1 MRDNRRMRSELM
13 HALEDGATLVTV
25 NRRLARHFHSR
36 FITAMLA
43 RGHVVWE
50 TPDILPWSTWL
61 VRCWSQILPAGEQDA
76 SRVQTLLN
84 SFQEQALWE
93 RIISESS
100 EAELLL
106 QVPATAK
113 AAREA
118 WKLLN
123 EWQIQWPFPD
133 SLMNEDTR
141 AFTRWARLYVD
152 RCAVHGWLDTAQLSP
167 ILAERLTQEKNLI
180 ATHVLLTGF
189 DEFTPQQ
196 LELLDALKRCGTE
209 VCEVESAQSAGRAV
223 RTGLADVTAEINAAA
238 LWARALFEQGNM
250 TRIGV
255 VVPNLAALRPRIEA
269 IFDDVLLP
277 ETVLPR
283 TPVLDRP
290 YNITLGLPLSRYPII
305 HTALLILELVRG
317 SLPLEKL
324 SVLLRSP
331 HLAGAEEE
339 VARRAL
345 LDERLRKLGGLRVP
359 IDVLGRFVGALDTAG
374 KLQPFACPVLAERLT
389 HWRDALGTLLT
400 RQAPSIWS
408 ASFTRLLKALG
419 WPGQRPLNSHEYQTV
434 AAWRELLED
443 FATLDAVVPS
453 FDLVEAYT
461 RFRGLVS
468 GQVFQPKS
476 PDVPVQVLGTLEA
489 AGLSFDHLWVMG
501 LSDDTFSTMG
511 RPSPFIPIDLQRQ
524 HGLPH
529 ATPEREA
536 EYAQN
541 LISRLITSAERV
553 ILSYPQSDGERPL
566 RASALIG
573 HVSELD
579 KPLHS
584 SAGAPNYC
592 ARIYGSR
599 WLESLE
605 DFKAPPVPKG
615 ERVSGGAS
623 LFKDQAA
630 CPFRAFAVHRLRATA
645 LPTSQVG
652 LDAAT
657 RGKLVHRALEYLW
670 AELKSQDQLAKTSGR
685 TLERLVTHAAAR
697 AVAAFQAEY
706 PHVITDRFAAL
717 EIRRLARL
725 SRKWLCV
732 ERERV
737 PFTVVERELQ
747 HRISMGG
754 LEIRTQVDRIDRL
767 SDGRTIVIDYKT
779 GKASPDDWVGERP
792 ADPQLPLYA
801 TEAGEDISAVLFAK
815 LSTGEMRFV
824 GFSREADI
832 VPGVQSFSQT
842 RYSQKYTSW
851 EALFEAWR
859 EVLERLGEAFQSGDA
874 QVDPRA
880 YPATCR
886 HCWLGTFCRVNELRE
901 QRNVKVREAVGGG

>member
-283 TPVLDRP
+283 TPVFDRP

-501 LSDDTFSTMG
+501 LSDDTFPTMG
-511 RPSPFIPIDLQRQ
+511 RPSPFIPIALQRQ

-630 CPFRAFAVHRLRATA
+630 CPFRAFAVHRLRANA

-859 EVLERLGEAFQSGDA
+859 DVLERLGEAFQSGDA

-901 QRNVKVREAVGGG
+901 QRNVKVREAVSGG

>member
-43 RGHVVWE
+43 TGRVVWE

-76 SRVQTLLN
+76 SRVRTLLN

-93 RIISESS
+93 SIISDSS

-167 ILAERLTQEKNLI
+167 ILAERLTQEKNPI

-238 LWARALFEQGNM
+238 LWARALFEQGEM
-250 TRIGV
+250 TRVGV

-283 TPVLDRP
+283 TPVFDRP

-339 VARRAL
+339 MARRAL

-389 HWRDALGTLLT
+389 HWRDALGTLPS

-408 ASFTRLLKALG
+408 ASFTRLLKTLG

-434 AAWRELLED
+434 EAWRELLED

-468 GQVFQPKS
+468 EQVFQPKS

-501 LSDDTFSTMG
+501 LTDDTFPTMG
-511 RPSPFIPIDLQRQ
+511 RLSPFIPIDLQRQ

-541 LISRLITSAERV
+541 LISRLITSAESV

-579 KPLHS
+579 KPPHS
-584 SAGAPNYC
+584 SAGAINYC
-592 ARIYGSR
+592 TRIHGSR
-599 WLESLE
+599 LLESLE

-630 CPFRAFAVHRLRATA
+630 CPFRAFAVHRLRANA
-645 LPTSQVG
+645 LPASQVG

-657 RGKLVHRALEYLW
+657 RGKLVHRALEFLW

-801 TEAGEDISAVLFAK
+801 TEGGEDISAVLFAK

-824 GFSREADI
+824 GLSQEADI

-842 RYSQKYTSW
+842 RYSQKYNSW

-859 EVLERLGEAFQSGDA
+859 DVLERLGEAFQSGDA

>member
-61 VRCWSQILPAGEQDA
+61 VRCWSQILPAGGQDA

-167 ILAERLTQEKNLI
+167 ILAERLTQEKNPI

-359 IDVLGRFVGALDTAG
+359 IDVLGRFVGTLDTAG

-389 HWRDALGTLLT
+389 HWRDAPKRST
-400 RQAPSIWS
+400 RAVRSQSRMRVRRTVSGS
-408 ASFTRLLKALG
+408 ASI
-419 WPGQRPLNSHEYQTV
+419 
-434 AAWRELLED
+434 
-443 FATLDAVVPS
+443 TLTPS
-453 FDLVEAYT
+453 F
-461 RFRGLVS
+461 RS
-468 GQVFQPKS
+468 
-476 PDVPVQVLGTLEA
+476 
-489 AGLSFDHLWVMG
+489 
-501 LSDDTFSTMG
+501 
-511 RPSPFIPIDLQRQ
+511 
-524 HGLPH
+524 
-529 ATPEREA
+529 
-536 EYAQN
+536 
-541 LISRLITSAERV
+541 
-553 ILSYPQSDGERPL
+553 
-566 RASALIG
+566 
-573 HVSELD
+573 
-579 KPLHS
+579 
-584 SAGAPNYC
+584 
-592 ARIYGSR
+592 
-599 WLESLE
+599 
-605 DFKAPPVPKG
+605 
-615 ERVSGGAS
+615 
-623 LFKDQAA
+623 
-630 CPFRAFAVHRLRATA
+630 
-645 LPTSQVG
+645 
-652 LDAAT
+652 
-657 RGKLVHRALEYLW
+657 
-670 AELKSQDQLAKTSGR
+670 
-685 TLERLVTHAAAR
+685 
-697 AVAAFQAEY
+697 
-706 PHVITDRFAAL
+706 
-717 EIRRLARL
+717 
-725 SRKWLCV
+725 
-732 ERERV
+732 
-737 PFTVVERELQ
+737 
-747 HRISMGG
+747 
-754 LEIRTQVDRIDRL
+754 
-767 SDGRTIVIDYKT
+767 
-779 GKASPDDWVGERP
+779 
-792 ADPQLPLYA
+792 
-801 TEAGEDISAVLFAK
+801 
-815 LSTGEMRFV
+815 
-824 GFSREADI
+824 
-832 VPGVQSFSQT
+832 
-842 RYSQKYTSW
+842 
-851 EALFEAWR
+851 
-859 EVLERLGEAFQSGDA
+859 
-874 QVDPRA
+874 
-880 YPATCR
+880 
-886 HCWLGTFCRVNELRE
+886 
-901 QRNVKVREAVGGG
+901 

>member
-1 MRDNRRMRSELM
+1 
-13 HALEDGATLVTV
+13 
-25 NRRLARHFHSR
+25 
-36 FITAMLA
+36 
-43 RGHVVWE
+43 
-50 TPDILPWSTWL
+50 
-61 VRCWSQILPAGEQDA
+61 
-76 SRVQTLLN
+76 
-84 SFQEQALWE
+84 
-93 RIISESS
+93 
-100 EAELLL
+100 
-106 QVPATAK
+106 
-113 AAREA
+113 
-118 WKLLN
+118 
-123 EWQIQWPFPD
+123 
-133 SLMNEDTR
+133 
-141 AFTRWARLYVD
+141 
-152 RCAVHGWLDTAQLSP
+152 
-167 ILAERLTQEKNLI
+167 
-180 ATHVLLTGF
+180 
-189 DEFTPQQ
+189 
-196 LELLDALKRCGTE
+196 
-209 VCEVESAQSAGRAV
+209 
-223 RTGLADVTAEINAAA
+223 
-238 LWARALFEQGNM
+238 M
-250 TRIGV
+250 TR
-255 VVPNLAALRPRIEA
+255 
-269 IFDDVLLP
+269 
-277 ETVLPR
+277 
-283 TPVLDRP
+283 
-290 YNITLGLPLSRYPII
+290 
-305 HTALLILELVRG
+305 
-317 SLPLEKL
+317 
-324 SVLLRSP
+324 
-331 HLAGAEEE
+331 
-339 VARRAL
+339 
-345 LDERLRKLGGLRVP
+345 
-359 IDVLGRFVGALDTAG
+359 
-374 KLQPFACPVLAERLT
+374 
-389 HWRDALGTLLT
+389 
-400 RQAPSIWS
+400 
-408 ASFTRLLKALG
+408 
-419 WPGQRPLNSHEYQTV
+419 
-434 AAWRELLED
+434 
-443 FATLDAVVPS
+443 

-501 LSDDTFSTMG
+501 LSDDTFPTMG
-511 RPSPFIPIDLQRQ
+511 RPSPFIPIALQRQ

-630 CPFRAFAVHRLRATA
+630 CPFRAFAVHRLRANA

-767 SDGRTIVIDYKT
+767 SDGRTIVIDYKI
-779 GKASPDDWVGERP
+779 GKASPPSFLES
-792 ADPQLPLYA
+792 LP
-801 TEAGEDISAVLFAK
+801 
-815 LSTGEMRFV
+815 
-824 GFSREADI
+824 
-832 VPGVQSFSQT
+832 
-842 RYSQKYTSW
+842 
-851 EALFEAWR
+851 
-859 EVLERLGEAFQSGDA
+859 
-874 QVDPRA
+874 
-880 YPATCR
+880 
-886 HCWLGTFCRVNELRE
+886 
-901 QRNVKVREAVGGG
+901 

>member
-1 MRDNRRMRSELM
+1 MRSELM

-36 FITAMLA
+36 FITATLA
-43 RGHVVWE
+43 RGRVVWE

-61 VRCWSQILPAGEQDA
+61 VRCGSQILPAGEQDA
-76 SRVQTLLN
+76 SRVRTLLN

-141 AFTRWARLYVD
+141 AFTRWARLYVA

-167 ILAERLTQEKNLI
+167 ILAERLTQEKNPI

-223 RTGLADVTAEINAAA
+223 RTGLADVTVEINAAA
-238 LWARALFEQGNM
+238 LWARALFEQGEM

-255 VVPNLAALRPRIEA
+255 VVPNLSALRPRIEA

-277 ETVLPR
+277 EAVLPR
-283 TPVLDRP
+283 TPVFDRP

-331 HLAGAEEE
+331 HLAGADEEM
-339 VARRAL
+339 ARRAL

-389 HWRDALGTLLT
+389 HWRDALGTLPS

-476 PDVPVQVLGTLEA
+476 PDVPVHVLGTLEA

-501 LSDDTFSTMG
+501 LTDDTFPSVG

-529 ATPEREA
+529 VTPEREA

-541 LISRLITSAERV
+541 LINRLITSAESV

-579 KPLHS
+579 KPPHS

-592 ARIYGSR
+592 ARIHGSR
-599 WLESLE
+599 LLESLE

-630 CPFRAFAVHRLRATA
+630 CPFRAFAVHRLRANA
-645 LPTSQVG
+645 LPASQVG

-670 AELKSQDQLAKTSGR
+670 AELKSQDQLAKTSGP
-685 TLERLVTHAAAR
+685 TLERLVTGAAAR

-747 HRISMGG
+747 HRISIGG
-754 LEIRTQVDRIDRL
+754 LEIRTQIDRIDRL

-792 ADPQLPLYA
+792 RDPQLPLYA
-801 TEAGEDISAVLFAK
+801 TEGGKDISAVLFAK

-824 GFSREADI
+824 GLSREADI

-842 RYSQKYTSW
+842 RYSQNYNSW
-851 EALFEAWR
+851 EALFEAWKD
-859 EVLERLGEAFQSGDA
+859 VLERLGKAFQSGDA

-901 QRNVKVREAVGGG
+901 QRSVKVREAVGGG

>member
-167 ILAERLTQEKNLI
+167 ILAERLTQEKNPI

-238 LWARALFEQGNM
+238 LWARALFEQGKM

-283 TPVLDRP
+283 TPVFDRP

-501 LSDDTFSTMG
+501 LSDDTFPTMG
-511 RPSPFIPIDLQRQ
+511 RPSPFIPIALQRQ

-630 CPFRAFAVHRLRATA
+630 CPFRAFAVHRLRANA

-901 QRNVKVREAVGGG
+901 QRNVKVREAVSGG

>member
-1 MRDNRRMRSELM
+1 MRSELM

-167 ILAERLTQEKNLI
+167 ILAERLTQEKNPI

-359 IDVLGRFVGALDTAG
+359 IDVLGRFVGTLDTAG

-501 LSDDTFSTMG
+501 LSDDTFPTMG
-511 RPSPFIPIDLQRQ
+511 RPSPFIPIALQRQ

-630 CPFRAFAVHRLRATA
+630 CPFRAFAVHRLRANA

-901 QRNVKVREAVGGG
+901 QRNVKVREAVSGG

>member
-167 ILAERLTQEKNLI
+167 ILAERLTQEKNPI

-359 IDVLGRFVGALDTAG
+359 IDVLGRFVGTLDTAG

-501 LSDDTFSTMG
+501 LSDDTFPTMG
-511 RPSPFIPIDLQRQ
+511 RPSPFIPIALQRQ

-630 CPFRAFAVHRLRATA
+630 CPFRAFAVHRLRANA

-901 QRNVKVREAVGGG
+901 QRNVKVREAVSGG

>member
-238 LWARALFEQGNM
+238 LWARALFEQGKM

-269 IFDDVLLP
+269 IFDDILLP

-283 TPVLDRP
+283 TPVFDRP

-566 RASALIG
+566 RVSALIG

-579 KPLHS
+579 KPPHS

-630 CPFRAFAVHRLRATA
+630 CPFRAFAVHRLRANA

-859 EVLERLGEAFQSGDA
+859 DVLERLGEAFQSGDA